1 MNELLPSWYV
11 TPINRF
17 YIMVKRSLF
26 WGQASGKLGEAVYY
40 RAGGEQRTRTYLKN
54 IKNPRTQAQAIQR
67 ARLNNL
73 TACFRGASIFLRS
86 FFKAP
91 KANQSAFN
99 AFVAANSQA
108 NMYVANDTMV
118 KMQQG
123 IPLGLL
129 FANGDSGDDLSL
141 SVTQCV
147 RVEEPEN
154 SGKYALAKAMYLPA
168 LQRNDTTLDPS
179 SGMLKV
185 VDGKTLYSIFTAPQ
199 NGFTLPSEF
208 DLTVLLSEGAGE
220 GMVFITATV
229 HCSATSTDTLH
240 IVQKSQEVGITDA
253 DIDDWILAGGVTGPT
268 SGTGATTP
276 GMGQLAFG
284 FTAVAANELSCSV
297 GVVLSYVGANGKTW
311 NQVYMPS
318 TEALTTEYGAFAYDG
333 TTGKE
338 IVAGYTATQ
347 NTI

>member
-1 MNELLPSWYV
+1 
-11 TPINRF
+11 
-17 YIMVKRSLF
+17 MVKRSLF

-54 IKNPRTQAQAIQR
+54 IKNPKTQAQAIQR
-67 ARLNNL
+67 AKLNNL

-86 FFKAP
+86 FLKAP

-99 AFVAANSQA
+99 AFVAQNSKA

-123 IPLGLL
+123 VPLGLL

-141 SVTQCV
+141 SIMQCGNV
-147 RVEEPEN
+147 PEPEVG
-154 SGKYALAKAMYLPA
+154 GKYALAKAMYLPA
-168 LQRNDTTLDPS
+168 LQNNEEKLDTS

-199 NGFTLPSEF
+199 NGFNLPAEF

-229 HCSATSTDTLH
+229 HCSANSTDTLH

-253 DIDDWILAGGVTGPT
+253 DVADWILAGGVKAATGNT
-268 SGTGATTP
+268 AVTAP

-318 TEALTTEYGAFAYDG
+318 TEKLTTEYGPYAYDG
-333 TTGKE
+333 EIGKQ
-338 IVAGYTATQ
+338 IVAGYTAVQ

>member
-1 MNELLPSWYV
+1 
-11 TPINRF
+11 
-17 YIMVKRSLF
+17 MVKRSLF

-54 IKNPRTQAQAIQR
+54 IKNPKTQAQAIQR

-86 FFKAP
+86 FIKAS

-99 AFVAANSQA
+99 AFVSANSQA
-108 NMYVANDTMV
+108 NIYVANDTMI

-129 FANGDSGDDLSL
+129 FANGNSGDDLSL
-141 SVTQCV
+141 SIIQCG
-147 RVEEPEN
+147 RVVEPET
-154 SGKYALAKAMYLPA
+154 SGKFALAKAMYLPA
-168 LQRNDTTLDPS
+168 LQSNEGTLDTK

-253 DIDDWILAGGVTGPT
+253 DIGNWILAGGVTGPT
-268 SGTGATTP
+268 DGTGATTP
-276 GMGQLAFG
+276 GMGLLAFG
-284 FTAVAANELSCSV
+284 LTAVAANELSCSV

-318 TEALTTEYGAFAYDG
+318 TEALTTEYGVFAYDG

>member
-1 MNELLPSWYV
+1 
-11 TPINRF
+11 
-17 YIMVKRSLF
+17 MVKRSLF
-26 WGQASGKLGEAVYY
+26 WGQAAGKLGEAVYY
-40 RAGGEQRTRTYLKN
+40 RAGGEQRTRTYIKN
-54 IKNPRTQAQAIQR
+54 IKNPKTQAQAIQR
-67 ARLNNL
+67 AKLNNL

-86 FFKAP
+86 FFRAP

-99 AFVAANSQA
+99 AFVAANSKA
-108 NMYVANDTMV
+108 NQYVANDTMV
-118 KMQQG
+118 KIQQG
-123 IPLGLL
+123 VPLGLL

-141 SVTQCV
+141 SIMQCT
-147 RVEEPEN
+147 RVVEPET

-168 LQRNDTTLDPS
+168 LQSNEGTLDTK

-185 VDGKTLYSIFTAPQ
+185 VDGKTLYSIFTAPE
-199 NGFTLPSEF
+199 NGFTLPAEF

-240 IVQKSQEVGITDA
+240 IVQKSQEVGLTDA
-253 DIDDWILAGGVTGPT
+253 DIDDWILAGGVTGPST
-268 SGTGATTP
+268 GTGATTP

-284 FTAVAANELSCSV
+284 FTAVAAAELGCSV

-311 NQVYMPS
+311 NQVYMPT
-318 TEALTTEYGAFAYDG
+318 TEALTTEYGTFTYDG
-333 TTGKE
+333 VDGRE

>member
-1 MNELLPSWYV
+1 
-11 TPINRF
+11 
-17 YIMVKRSLF
+17 MVKRSLF
-26 WGQASGKLGEAVYY
+26 WGQAAGKLGEAVYY
-40 RAGGEQRTRTYLKN
+40 RAGGEQRTRTYIKN
-54 IKNPRTQAQAIQR
+54 IKNPKTQAQAIQR
-67 ARLNNL
+67 AKLNNL

-86 FFKAP
+86 FLKAP

-99 AFVAANSQA
+99 AFVSQNSKANQ
-108 NMYVANDTMV
+108 YVANDTMV

-141 SVTQCV
+141 SVMQCT
-147 RVEEPEN
+147 RVVEPET

-168 LQRNDTTLDPS
+168 LQNNENTLDRS

-185 VDGKTLYSIFTAPQ
+185 VDGKTLYSIFTAPE
-199 NGFTLPSEF
+199 NGFTLPAEF

-253 DIDDWILAGGVTGPT
+253 DIADWILAGGVTGPT

-284 FTAVAANELSCSV
+284 FTAVAANELDCSV

-318 TEALTTEYGAFAYDG
+318 TEALTTEYGVFAYDG
-333 TTGKE
+333 TAGKE

>member
-1 MNELLPSWYV
+1 
-11 TPINRF
+11 
-17 YIMVKRSLF
+17 MVKRSLF

-54 IKNPRTQAQAIQR
+54 IKNPKTQAQAIQR

-86 FFKAP
+86 FIKAP

-99 AFVAANSQA
+99 AFVSANSQA
-108 NMYVANDTMV
+108 NIYVATDTMV

-129 FANGDSGDDLSL
+129 FANGNSGDDLSL
-141 SVTQCV
+141 SIIQCG
-147 RVEEPEN
+147 RVVEPET
-154 SGKYALAKAMYLPA
+154 SGKFALAKAMYLPA
-168 LQRNDTTLDPS
+168 LQSNEGTLDTK

-253 DIDDWILAGGVTGPT
+253 DIGNWILAGGVTGPT
-268 SGTGATTP
+268 DGTGATTP
-276 GMGQLAFG
+276 GMGLLAFG
-284 FTAVAANELSCSV
+284 LTAVAANELSCSV

-318 TEALTTEYGAFAYDG
+318 TEALTTEYGVFAYDG

>member
-1 MNELLPSWYV
+1 
-11 TPINRF
+11 
-17 YIMVKRSLF
+17 MVKRSLF
-26 WGQASGKLGEAVYY
+26 WGQAAGKLGEAVYY

-54 IKNPRTQAQAIQR
+54 IKNPKTQAQAIQR

-99 AFVAANSQA
+99 AFVAQNSKANQ
-108 NMYVANDTMV
+108 YVANDTMV
-118 KMQQG
+118 KIQQG

-141 SVTQCV
+141 SVVQCGNV
-147 RVEEPEN
+147 SEPEVA
-154 SGKYALAKAMYLPA
+154 GKFALAKAMYLPA
-168 LQRNDTTLDPS
+168 LQANRDTIEKS

-185 VDGKTLYSIFTAPQ
+185 VDGKTLYDVFTAPQ
-199 NGFTLPSEF
+199 NGFMLPSEF
-208 DLTVLLSEGAGE
+208 DLTVLLSDSAGE

-253 DIDDWILAGGVTGPT
+253 DVADWILAGGVTVA
-268 SGTGATTP
+268 SGGGDTTTP

-284 FTAVAANELSCSV
+284 FTAVAANELACSV
-297 GVVLSYVGANGKTW
+297 GVVLSYAGANGKTW
-311 NQVYMPS
+311 NQVYMP
-318 TEALTTEYGAFAYDG
+318 TTKLLTTDYGPYSYNG
-333 TTGKE
+333 EIGKQ
-338 IVAGYTATQ
+338 IVAGYTAVQ
-347 NTI
+347 NSI

>member
-1 MNELLPSWYV
+1 
-11 TPINRF
+11 
-17 YIMVKRSLF
+17 MVKRSLF
-26 WGQASGKLGEAVYY
+26 WGQAAGKLGEAVYY
-40 RAGGEQRTRTYLKN
+40 RAGGEQRTRTYIKN
-54 IKNPRTQAQAIQR
+54 IKNPKTQAQAIQR
-67 ARLNNL
+67 AKLNNL

-86 FFKAP
+86 FFRAP

-99 AFVAANSQA
+99 AFVAANSKA
-108 NMYVANDTMV
+108 NQYVANDTMV

-141 SVTQCV
+141 SIMQCT
-147 RVEEPEN
+147 RVVEPET

-168 LQRNDTTLDPS
+168 LQSNEGALDTS

-185 VDGKTLYSIFTAPQ
+185 VDGKTLYSIFTAPE
-199 NGFTLPSEF
+199 NGFTLPAEF

-253 DIDDWILAGGVTGPT
+253 DIADWILAGGVTGPT
-268 SGTGATTP
+268 SGEGATTP
-276 GMGQLAFG
+276 GMGLLAFG
-284 FTAVAANELSCSV
+284 FTAVAANELDCSV

-318 TEALTTEYGAFAYDG
+318 TEALTTEYGAFTYDG
-333 TTGKE
+333 INGKE

>member
-1 MNELLPSWYV
+1 
-11 TPINRF
+11 
-17 YIMVKRSLF
+17 MVKRSLF
-26 WGQASGKLGEAVYY
+26 WGQAAGKLGEAVYY
-40 RAGGEQRTRTYLKN
+40 RAGGEQRTRTYIQN
-54 IKNPRTQAQAIQR
+54 IKNPKTQAQAIQR

-73 TACFRGASIFLRS
+73 TACFRGASIFVRS

-99 AFVAANSQA
+99 AFVAQNSKANP
-108 NMYVANDTMV
+108 YVANDTMV

-141 SVTQCV
+141 SIMQCT
-147 RVEEPEN
+147 RVVEPEV
-154 SGKYALAKAMYLPA
+154 SGKYALAKTMYLPA
-168 LQRNDTTLDPS
+168 LQSSEETLDTS

-185 VDGKTLYSIFTAPQ
+185 VDGKTLYSIFTAPE
-199 NGFTLPSEF
+199 NGFTLPAEF

-253 DIDDWILAGGVTGPT
+253 DIADWILAGGVTGPT
-268 SGTGATTP
+268 SGEGATTP
-276 GMGQLAFG
+276 GMGLLAFG
-284 FTAVAANELSCSV
+284 FTATAAAELACSV

-311 NQVYMPS
+311 NQVYMPTAELL
-318 TEALTTEYGAFAYDG
+318 TEEYGGYAYDG
-333 TTGKE
+333 EIGKQ
-338 IVAGYTATQ
+338 IVAQYTATQ

>member
-1 MNELLPSWYV
+1 MCNLFKLIYV
-11 TPINRF
+11 
-17 YIMVKRSLF
+17 MVKRSLF
-26 WGQASGKLGEAVYY
+26 WGQAAGKLGEAVYY
-40 RAGGEQRTRTYLKN
+40 RAGGEQRTRTYIKN
-54 IKNPRTQAQAIQR
+54 IKNPKTQAQAIQR
-67 ARLNNL
+67 AKLNNL

-86 FFKAP
+86 FLKAP

-99 AFVAANSQA
+99 AFVSQNSKANQ
-108 NMYVANDTMV
+108 YVANDTMV

-141 SVTQCV
+141 SVMQCT
-147 RVEEPEN
+147 RVVEPETG
-154 SGKYALAKAMYLPA
+154 GKYALAKAMYLPA
-168 LQRNDTTLDPS
+168 LQNNENTLDRS

-185 VDGKTLYSIFTAPQ
+185 VDGKTLYSIFTAPE
-199 NGFTLPSEF
+199 NGFTLPAEF

-253 DIDDWILAGGVTGPT
+253 DIADWILAGGVTGPT

-284 FTAVAANELSCSV
+284 FTAVAANELDCSV

-318 TEALTTEYGAFAYDG
+318 TEALTTEYGVFAYDG

>member
-1 MNELLPSWYV
+1 
-11 TPINRF
+11 
-17 YIMVKRSLF
+17 MVKRSLF

-54 IKNPRTQAQAIQR
+54 IKNPKTQAQAIQR

-141 SVTQCV
+141 SVTQCG
-147 RVEEPEN
+147 RVVEPEE
-154 SGKYALAKAMYLPA
+154 SGKFALAKDMYLPA
-168 LQRNDTTLDPS
+168 LQNDSTTVDS
-179 SGMLKV
+179 ISGMLKV

-208 DLTVLLSEGAGE
+208 DLTILLSEGAGE

-253 DIDDWILAGGVTGPT
+253 DVDNWILAGGVTTAGG
-268 SGTGATTP
+268 SAGATTP

-318 TEALTTEYGAFAYDG
+318 TEALTTEYGPFAYDG
-333 TTGKE
+333 EIGKQ

>member
-1 MNELLPSWYV
+1 
-11 TPINRF
+11 
-17 YIMVKRSLF
+17 MVKRSLF

-54 IKNPRTQAQAIQR
+54 IKNPKTQAQAIQR
-67 ARLNNL
+67 AKLNNL

-86 FFKAP
+86 FLKAP

-99 AFVAANSQA
+99 AFVAQNSKA

-123 IPLGLL
+123 VPLGLL

-141 SVTQCV
+141 SIMQCGNV
-147 RVEEPEN
+147 PEPEVG
-154 SGKYALAKAMYLPA
+154 GKYALAKAMYLPA
-168 LQRNDTTLDPS
+168 LQNNEEKLDTS

-199 NGFTLPSEF
+199 NGFNLPAEF

-229 HCSATSTDTLH
+229 HCSANSTDTLH

-253 DIDDWILAGGVTGPT
+253 DVADWILAGGVKAATGNT
-268 SGTGATTP
+268 AVTAP

-318 TEALTTEYGAFAYDG
+318 TEELTTEYGPYAYDG
-333 TTGKE
+333 EIGKQ
-338 IVAGYTATQ
+338 IVAGYTAVQ

>member
-1 MNELLPSWYV
+1 
-11 TPINRF
+11 
-17 YIMVKRSLF
+17 MVKRSLF

-54 IKNPRTQAQAIQR
+54 IKNPKTQAQAIQR

-86 FFKAP
+86 FIKAP

-99 AFVAANSQA
+99 AFVSANSQA

-141 SVTQCV
+141 SVTQCG
-147 RVEEPEN
+147 RVVEPET
-154 SGKYALAKAMYLPA
+154 SGKFALAKAMYLPA
-168 LQRNDTTLDPS
+168 LQSNEGTLDTK

-318 TEALTTEYGAFAYDG
+318 TEALTTEYGVFAYDG

>member
-1 MNELLPSWYV
+1 
-11 TPINRF
+11 
-17 YIMVKRSLF
+17 MVKRSLF
-26 WGQASGKLGEAVYY
+26 WGQAAGKLGEAVYY
-40 RAGGEQRTRTYLKN
+40 RAGGEQRTRTYIKN
-54 IKNPRTQAQAIQR
+54 IKNPKTQAQAIQR
-67 ARLNNL
+67 AKLNNL

-86 FFKAP
+86 FFRAP

-99 AFVAANSQA
+99 AFVAQNSKANQ
-108 NMYVANDTMV
+108 YVANDTMV

-141 SVTQCV
+141 SVMQCT
-147 RVEEPEN
+147 RVVEPETG
-154 SGKYALAKAMYLPA
+154 GKYALAKAMYLPA
-168 LQRNDTTLDPS
+168 LQNNRNTLDTS

-185 VDGKTLYSIFTAPQ
+185 VDGKTLYSIFTAPE
-199 NGFTLPSEF
+199 NGFTLPAEF

-240 IVQKSQEVGITDA
+240 IVQKSQEVGITDK
-253 DIDDWILAGGVTGPT
+253 DIADWILAGGVTGPT
-268 SGTGATTP
+268 SGEGATTP

-284 FTAVAANELSCSV
+284 LTAVAANELSCSV

-318 TEALTTEYGAFAYDG
+318 TENLTTEYGAFAYDG
-333 TTGKE
+333 TAGKE

>member
-1 MNELLPSWYV
+1 
-11 TPINRF
+11 
-17 YIMVKRSLF
+17 MVKRSLF

-54 IKNPRTQAQAIQR
+54 IKNPKTQAQAIQR

-86 FFKAP
+86 FFRAP

-108 NMYVANDTMV
+108 NTYVANDTMV

-141 SVTQCV
+141 SIIQCR
-147 RVEEPEN
+147 RVVEPET
-154 SGKYALAKAMYLPA
+154 SGKFALAKAMYLPA
-168 LQRNDTTLDPS
+168 LQSNEGTLDTK

-276 GMGQLAFG
+276 GMGLLAFG

-318 TEALTTEYGAFAYDG
+318 TEALTTEYGVFAYDG